1 MPAEKE
7 ALQGATFMCYNQY
20 RSKQP
25 EGAVIMTKTKK
36 TDAKTLA
43 VRIVCFALA
52 GLMVFSVIISFLPVY

>member
-1 MPAEKE
+1 
-7 ALQGATFMCYNQY
+7 
-20 RSKQP
+20 
-25 EGAVIMTKTKK
+25 MTKTKK